1 MLDDYANQ
9 SLTWVHV
16 LTLNEYNEI
25 ATSTTTTIK
34 GRKDTGLKLI
44 CNAQGQE
51 ILSTAYVATKSAI
64 TVNDN
69 IDGKLVVSSEPAID
83 LDGRVLFWEVYLK

>member
-9 SLTWVHV
+9 SLIWMHV

-34 GRKDTGLKLI
+34 GRKDTGFKLI
-44 CNAQGQE
+44 RNAQGQE
-51 ILSTAYVATKSAI
+51 IVSTAYVATKSAI
-64 TVNDN
+64 AANDT
-69 IDGKLVVSSEPAID
+69 IDGKLVISSEPAID
-83 LDGRVLFWEVYLK
+83 LDGSVLFYEVYLT